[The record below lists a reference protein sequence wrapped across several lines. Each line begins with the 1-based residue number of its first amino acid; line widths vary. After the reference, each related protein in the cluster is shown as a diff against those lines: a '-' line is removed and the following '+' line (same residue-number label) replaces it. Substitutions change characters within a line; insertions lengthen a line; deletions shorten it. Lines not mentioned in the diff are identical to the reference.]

1 MSNHLPPDPDGMNDK
16 RADWA
21 ESALVTFRH
30 KTGTDR
36 EDGICDLVAD
46 LMHWCDRYGQDFNT
60 ELLRGSGHYEAETR
74 SETQIAKVGWA

>member
-1 MSNHLPPDPDGMNDK
+1 MSNLPPDPDDMNDQ

-21 ESALVTFRH
+21 ESAINLFRA
-30 KTGTDR
+30 KTGTDG
-36 EDGICDLVAD
+36 EDAICDLTAD
-46 LMHWCDRYGQDFNT
+46 LMHWCDRNGQDFNT